1 MMRIFFPVLILLLT
15 TTISAMAQS
24 DQPVKTT
31 PSDFQWE
38 NRILIVIANQ
48 ESDSL
53 ATEQLS
59 NFEGSEE
66 GFKERDLIT
75 FFLFKKG
82 ASRLNEQPLHPAS
95 AEDILEQF
103 GSGQSGFRF
112 LLIGKDGGVKLQKDS
127 PVSAEDIFGLIDSM
141 PMRQREMRENKG
153 E

>member
-1 MMRIFFPVLILLLT
+1 MKNIIFSVLFALLT
-15 TTISAMAQS
+15 TTVMAQK
-24 DQPVKTT
+24 DDFIEANPA
-31 PSDFQWE
+31 DFQWE

-53 ATEQLS
+53 ATKQLS

-75 FFLFKKG
+75 FFLFKNG
-82 ASRLNEQPLHPAS
+82 VSRLNEQPLHPVS

-103 GSGQSGFRF
+103 GSGQPGFRF

>member
-1 MMRIFFPVLILLLT
+1 MRIFFPVLILLLT

-24 DQPVKTT
+24 GQPVEKT

-48 ESDSL
+48 ESDIL
-53 ATEQLS
+53 VTEQVS

-66 GFKERDLIT
+66 GFRDRDLIT
-75 FFLFKKG
+75 FFLFKNG
-82 ASRLNEQPLHPAS
+82 ASRLNEQPLHPTS

-103 GSGQSGFRF
+103 GSGQPDFRL

-127 PVSAEDIFGLIDSM
+127 PVTVEDIFGLIDSM
-141 PMRQREMRENKG
+141 PMRQREMRQNTG